1 MCSPPS
7 WGPAAHQVFLAALKA
22 DPAKYGGSDGFMVA
36 IFLGI
41 GTMTGIVY
49 GQVGVVPSG

>member
-22 DPAKYGGSDGFMVA
+22 DPAKYGGSDSFMVA